1 LSKAALRQLII
12 KNTLTEID
20 FEFNEESE
28 FGVKITRKEKEN
40 FKLH

>member
-12 KNTLTEID
+12 KNTLLEID
-20 FEFNEESE
+20 FEFDEESE